1 MRLKSNMAQISPK
14 QNISFSI
21 DGILNSGN
29 EDDRFQRNRETCS
42 TFETISFKKAV
53 TTEDG
58 NNIRGDNSPNNNN
71 SLISADKKTGQ
82 PFFFLLFMFKK
93 IVYCYFF

>member
-1 MRLKSNMAQISPK
+1 MHLKNTMAQINPK

-53 TTEDG
+53 TMEDG
-58 NNIRGDNSPNNNN
+58 SNIRGDNSPNNNN
-71 SLISADKKTGQ
+71 SLISVEKNTGQ
-82 PFFFLLFMFKK
+82 PFFAFMFKK
-93 IVYCYFF
+93 IVYCYFC

>member
-1 MRLKSNMAQISPK
+1 MAQINPK

-58 NNIRGDNSPNNNN
+58 SNIRGDNSPNNNN
-71 SLISADKKTGQ
+71 SLISVEKNTGQ
-82 PFFFLLFMFKK
+82 PFFAFMFKK
-93 IVYCYFF
+93 IVYCYFC